1 MKVSKM
7 TKKQQLEMK
16 EYHDLLKLAN
26 KEIKAWEKFKS
37 DVANKMDIL
46 RKKI

>member
-16 EYHDLLKLAN
+16 DYQDLLKLSN

-37 DVANKMDIL
+37 DVANKMAIL
-46 RKKI
+46 RKKV